1 LSVKALDSKLF
12 VVRAELGPSA
22 PRDYRLGVPAM
33 RGFESIEFR
42 KPVTFFAGENGSG
55 KSTIIEALAVAAG
68 FNEEGGSKNFRFETV
83 RREEE
88 SDRPL
93 FFHLTRS
100 PRFPSDG
107 YFLRAESFFNV
118 ATEIDRLG
126 VTRGYGGV
134 SLHEQSHG
142 ESFLALLMNRFLG
155 DGLYILDEP
164 EAALSPARQL
174 ALLARI
180 HQLIQRGS
188 QFLIAT
194 HSPIVMAYPNA
205 TILQLD
211 DGMREVAYEETD
223 HYLVTRDFLNHRK
236 KMLDELLS

>member
-1 LSVKALDSKLF
+1 MRAVDSKLF
-12 VVRAELGPSA
+12 VIGAELGQNA
-22 PRDYRLGVPAM
+22 PDDYRRDVPAM
-33 RGFESIEFR
+33 RGFERIEFR

-83 RREEE
+83 RRDEQGEQ
-88 SDRPL
+88 PL
-93 FFHLTRS
+93 FFHLSRT
-100 PRFPSDG
+100 PRTPSDG

-118 ATEIDRLG
+118 ATEVDRLG

-142 ESFLALLMNRFLG
+142 EAFMALLLNRFLG

-174 ALLARI
+174 ALLARM
-180 HQLIQRGS
+180 HELVRLGS

-194 HSPIVMAYPNA
+194 HSPIVMAYPEA
-205 TILQLD
+205 TILLLD
-211 DGMREVAYEETD
+211 DGISEVEYEETD
-223 HYLVTRDFLNHRK
+223 HYLITKDFLNHRK
-236 KMLDELLS
+236 RMLDELMS